1 MAKRLQNQIFEKG
14 IIGSSGTC
22 VAHSY
27 VFKKRIE
34 VERRTITEEQ
44 IPEEIQRLDFAI
56 KKTVNVAFFV
66 LLAIV
71 TKNDNA
77 FIIFSYS

>member
-1 MAKRLQNQIFEKG
+1 MAARLQNQCFEKG
-14 IIGSSGTC
+14 IIGSCGTC

-34 VERRTITEEQ
+34 VERRSIKEEQ

-56 KKTVNVAFFV
+56 KRTWQ
-66 LLAIV
+66 
-71 TKNDNA
+71 DS
-77 FIIFSYS
+77 FIMQSPFSRCRRYLR